1 MTLSSELKTSA
12 QVKEVVLTGASS
24 QLGQCLLPTLVQH
37 GFHVWAWSRNAVPSD
52 STATV
57 TWQRRDISQAGEV
70 PCAPVIVHLAPLW
83 LLPALLDAC
92 PVQGKRIVAIGSC
105 SISAKSASP
114 SARERDVAQQL
125 LRAEQQLAFLAER
138 NGHRLTILRPT
149 MLYGVGLDGTIAP
162 MQRFIRRWGFLPFP
176 TIKFGLRQ
184 PVHVGDVA
192 DAVVA
197 CIGAPSSIG
206 RTYELGGGERLA
218 LNELARRLFTDNDRS
233 ARLLPVP
240 GALLA
245 ILIRMR
251 GLITRTR
258 QWDAALLSRACL
270 DQIADN
276 EPARRDFNYAPR
288 PFDGRFPGGNRT
300 S

>member
-1 MTLSSELKTSA
+1 MTLSSELRTSA
-12 QVKEVVLTGASS
+12 QAKEVVLTGASS
-24 QLGQCLLPTLVQH
+24 QLGQCLLPKLIQH
-37 GFHVWAWSRNAVPSD
+37 GFHVRAWSRHAVPSE
-52 STATV
+52 STAAV
-57 TWQRRDISQAGEV
+57 TWQRRDISQAGEAL
-70 PCAPVIVHLAPLW
+70 CAPVIVHLAPLW

-92 PVQGKRIVAIGSC
+92 SVQGGRIVAIGSC
-105 SISAKSASP
+105 SISAKSTSP
-114 SARERDVAQQL
+114 SARERDVAEQL
-125 LRAEQQLAFLAER
+125 RRAEQQLAFLAER
-138 NGHRLTILRPT
+138 DGHKLTILRPT
-149 MLYGVGLDGTIAP
+149 MLYGVGMDGTIAP

-197 CIGAPSSIG
+197 CIGAPASIG

-218 LNELARRLFTDNDRS
+218 LNELARRLFTDNGRS

-251 GLITRTR
+251 GLLTGDR
-258 QWDAALLSRACL
+258 QWDVALLGRAGQ
-270 DQIADN
+270 DQLADN
-276 EPARRDFNYAPR
+276 APARHDFNYDPR
-288 PFDGRFPGGNRT
+288 PFDGRFPGGR
-300 S
+300 